1 LLITNASLEALRTG
15 FRAEFQKGVN
25 AKTSQYEVMTTKVP
39 SSTKVETYGF
49 LGDFPIF
56 RKWVG
61 EKRIRSMTE
70 RAYQLVNDSFEATIG
85 IHKDKIRDDN
95 LGLYGPLVQG
105 WGQDAGALNDRLA
118 FEALA
123 NGHVRVCFDGQN
135 YFDTDHPMGREGA
148 TLHSNINAAGAVQP
162 WYLLDCSKPLKP
174 ILLQERE
181 APTFQM
187 VVDPTDSHV
196 FKTGEYLMGGEA
208 RAAAGYTYWQ
218 LAYRSTA
225 TLNEANY
232 KAACDAMA
240 AIVDDEGEPAGIK
253 PTHIVVGTSNKV
265 AARTLFKK
273 ANLTG
278 GESNI
283 YFEDVV
289 IVEAQRYA

>member
-1 LLITNASLEALRTG
+1 MLITNATLEALRTG
-15 FRAEFQKGVN
+15 FRTEFQKGI
-25 AKTSQYEVMTTKVP
+25 AAQTPQYAVMTTVVP

-49 LGDFPIF
+49 LSGFPIF
-56 RKWVG
+56 RKWLG
-61 EKRIRSMTE
+61 EKRIRSMKE
-70 RAYQLVNDSFEATIG
+70 KAYQLVNDNFEATIG

-105 WGQDAGALNDRLA
+105 WGQDAGALSDRLA

-135 YFDTDHPMGREGA
+135 FFDAEHPMGREGA
-148 TLHSNINAAGAVQP
+148 AAHSNINAAGAVQP

-181 APTFQM
+181 KPNFAM

-225 TLNEANY
+225 TLNQENY
-232 KAACDAMA
+232 LAAVQAMA
-240 AIVDDEGEPAGIK
+240 GITDDEGEPLGIK
-253 PTHIVVGTSNKV
+253 PTHIVVGSSNK
-265 AARTLFKK
+265 ASARNLFKK
-273 ANLTG
+273 ANLVG
-278 GESNI
+278 GESNV
-283 YFEDVV
+283 YFEDVAV
-289 IVEAQRYA
+289 VEADRLP